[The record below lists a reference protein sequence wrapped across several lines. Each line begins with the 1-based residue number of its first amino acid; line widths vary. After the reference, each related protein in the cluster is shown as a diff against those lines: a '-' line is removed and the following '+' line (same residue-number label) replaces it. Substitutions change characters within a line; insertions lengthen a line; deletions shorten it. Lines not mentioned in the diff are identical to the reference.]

1 MEKKS
6 IFSRIWDKFKE
17 DPVYSIWFILGIVEV
32 VVTLV
37 VLIVGIVNFRTTGY
51 YIAGDTYRGKD
62 AENYVF
68 QSKFGFLVALFAIQF
83 ILSLVEGLRYNLG
96 RTIAALSTTVVWGV
110 LAAVFTGAINVGIN
124 TQSTVSQVLSAVFG
138 LGLPFVIF
146 LLYKGTTAGRMIF
159 ITVILI
165 ALYSIGTVLILTIQ
179 QHPVEAILF
188 IVAFVAAWFFVPSGD
203 TSSEPSAAGVS
214 SYGGNDNIGAP
225 STPYYTSAPSRASY
239 SDAREMTKTQ
249 DEIDRLRRKNEEME
263 NAIKMHNRGAL
274 GYGYVDNK
282 VTRRGIEENE
292 RRIKN
297 LEKSLH

>member
-6 IFSRIWDKFKE
+6 IFRRIWDKFKE

-110 LAAVFTGAINVGIN
+110 LVAVFNGAINVGIN
-124 TQSTVSQVLSAVFG
+124 TQSTVSQVLAAVFG

-188 IVAFVAAWFFVPSGD
+188 IVAVVVAWFFVPGGD
-203 TSSEPSAAGVS
+203 TSSEPVS

-225 STPYYTSAPSRASY
+225 STPYYTNAPSRSSY

-249 DEIDRLRRKNEEME
+249 DEIDRLRRKNEQME
-263 NAIKMHNRGAL
+263 NSIKMHNRGAL

-282 VTRRGIEENE
+282 VTRCGIEENE